1 METKFGRAS
10 VVMIASALN
19 PSIIAPQW
27 LKDNSLIIE
36 EPKHFINT
44 PAFSLFE
51 SESFSLLVDDRRLQ
65 ITAKKKDRNSLISL
79 ASISS
84 NYVKL
89 FPHISYRTLGLN
101 FVWIIEANKEEELP
115 KIGLNINKSDLMPVF
130 EGHEIDYGGIIYARK
145 KPYVLK
151 IVIEP
156 MGKNILVHNFNY
168 HHEIGGMSAE
178 DLVSL
183 IDSFLTRYEDSSRIV
198 KGLYWREGK

>member
-10 VVMIASALN
+10 VVIIASALN

-44 PAFSLFE
+44 PDFSLFE
-51 SESFSLLVDDRRLQ
+51 SESFLLVVDNRRLQ
-65 ITAKKKDRNSLISL
+65 INARKEDRSSLISL
-79 ASISS
+79 ANIASE
-84 NYVKL
+84 YVKL
-89 FPHISYRTLGLN
+89 VQNISYKALGLN
-101 FVWIIEANKEEELP
+101 FVWNIEIKEEEKLP
-115 KIGLNINKSDLMPVF
+115 KIELNINKGDLMQVF

-156 MGKNILVHNFNY
+156 MGENILVHNFNY
-168 HHEIGGMSAE
+168 YHELGDMSVK
-178 DLVSL
+178 DIVSL
-183 IDSFLTRYEDSSRIV
+183 IDSFLTRYEDSLRVV
-198 KGLYWREGK
+198 KGLYERGVE